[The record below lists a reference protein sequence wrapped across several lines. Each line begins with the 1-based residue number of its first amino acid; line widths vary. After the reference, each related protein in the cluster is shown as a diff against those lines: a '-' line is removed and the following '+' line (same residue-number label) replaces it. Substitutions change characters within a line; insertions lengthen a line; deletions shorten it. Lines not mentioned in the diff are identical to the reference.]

1 MIYVKNSDLH
11 KERKDVKQRINEG
24 KVIFLTDLIDNNLF
38 KVIIPTMY
46 WVSLTNGEAKLMT
59 VVLYGMGGRNWKY
72 CLLSYLQTEGSDTVL
87 FESGLIGQE
96 EQTWCSWKEWR
107 DGHFGGLGD
116 ANCYIWNGG
125 ALGSYCTAQ
134 GNVCD

>member
-59 VVLYGMGGRNWKY
+59 VVL
-72 CLLSYLQTEGSDTVL
+72 
-87 FESGLIGQE
+87 
-96 EQTWCSWKEWR
+96 
-107 DGHFGGLGD
+107 
-116 ANCYIWNGG
+116 
-125 ALGSYCTAQ
+125 
-134 GNVCD
+134 